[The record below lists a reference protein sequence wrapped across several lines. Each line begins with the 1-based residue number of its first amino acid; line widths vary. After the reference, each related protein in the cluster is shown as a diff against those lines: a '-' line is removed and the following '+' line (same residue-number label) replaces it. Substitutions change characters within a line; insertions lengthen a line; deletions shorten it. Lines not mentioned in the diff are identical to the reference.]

1 MLHVE
6 GPAASFL
13 RSCIMILSKW
23 NHFSVWNSS
32 VSPCSSQRTS
42 GPVLDPE
49 SPIVHGFLDLLTSLS
64 VSFPLYPL
72 HCRHLSIATPCAPSF
87 SLRAFAQAVAVPLGL
102 GVPVPGTPHYPSFW
116 FLLTIILSESPW
128 GFSLFKREAQLQ
140 RWKIGSLNSCLHQFR
155 VKRTI
160 PCKIFQADLFSDR
173 KSEFQARRSRRILV
187 WFVYSCTLAPRR
199 GYEPKIN
206 VYWSGRQKLKLT
218 SLVHPRS
225 TKEILER

>member
-1 MLHVE
+1 MKSLLCLKLFSE
-6 GPAASFL
+6 SLFLPEDLRACFGPRKPDRA
-13 RSCIMILSKW
+13 R
-23 NHFSVWNSS
+23 V
-32 VSPCSSQRTS
+32 
-42 GPVLDPE
+42 
-49 SPIVHGFLDLLTSLS
+49 LDLLTALS

-72 HCRHLSIATPCAPSF
+72 HCRPLSIATLCAKLQPQGLCTGCGCSSGLGGPCARNSIL
-87 SLRAFAQAVAVPLGL
+87 SL
-102 GVPVPGTPHYPSFW
+102 
-116 FLLTIILSESPW
+116 LLISAIILSESPW

-155 VKRTI
+155 MKHTI

-187 WFVYSCTLAPRR
+187 WFAYSCTLAPRR
-199 GYEPKIN
+199 GYEPTIN

-218 SLVHPRS
+218 SLVHPCS